1 LKQNCSTPKTTQK
14 VTPKTT
20 VKTTPKTTQKM
31 TPKTASKVTPKPTIK
46 TTQKMTHK
54 TASKSI
60 LQEQEQGNNLRLKSE
75 DNDKPKHQCRLCSK
89 VK

>member
-20 VKTTPKTTQKM
+20 VKTMQKATPKMTPKTTQKGISKMKLKM
-31 TPKTASKVTPKPTIK
+31 TQK
-46 TTQKMTHK
+46 TTTK
-54 TASKSI
+54 TI
-60 LQEQEQGNNLRLKSE
+60 LQEQEQGNNLHLKSE
-75 DNDKPKHQCRLCSK
+75 DNDEPKHQCRLCSK